1 MANAAKRKGSSWEAA
16 IVNYLRTCGKRA
28 QRIPAGSEDD
38 QADIFVHDS
47 DWPAIQAK
55 NCQRFDLA
63 GWVRDVEQQAK
74 NADRTCGV
82 VWIKK
87 RGTTDPGEA
96 YVLMTGKTLMTL
108 MEGPPDG
115 ERN

>member
-1 MANAAKRKGSSWEAA
+1 MANPAKRKGSAWEHS
-16 IVNYLRTCGKRA
+16 IVMFLRSIGKRA
-28 QRIPAGSEDD
+28 QRIPAGSTED
-38 QADIFVHDS
+38 QGDIFVADP

-63 GWVRDVEQQAK
+63 GWVRDVEQQAV
-74 NADRTCGV
+74 NASRTCGV

-87 RGTTDPGEA
+87 RGSTDPGDA
-96 YVLMTGKTLMTL
+96 YVLMTGRTFVTL
-108 MEGPPDG
+108 MEGPIDG